1 MCGHERTWEW
11 GRESGGF
18 FSYEW
23 DINSSS
29 VAVFQVVSILAKTN
43 ALPSLQE
50 LSSEQLFFIAQEG
63 HKGLRNLAP
72 ELIAL
77 QQACAGCRMQSALI
91 YYKVTDNSRD
101 T

>member
-1 MCGHERTWEW
+1 MCVHERTWEW
-11 GRESGGF
+11 GRESGGG
-18 FSYEW
+18 FSYKW

-29 VAVFQVVSILAKTN
+29 VAVFQVVPILAKTN

-63 HKGLRNLAP
+63 HEGLRDLAP

-77 QQACAGCRMQSALI
+77 QQACVGRRMQSALI